1 MLYSRFGSRRKSVEL
16 FPPSSSA
23 PGVPLLCRG
32 IPGIL
37 LWRHSHWM
45 ESCRLRVSEV
55 CTVTQ
60 HGESRA
66 STKERKT
73 FNTGVD
79 MRTKRVAKR
88 QTPKL
93 PSRHRPSLRTPRGAA
108 GPLLSSSAPRRASTC
123 SIRHIRHRK
132 KHLAPVFSD
141 AMRILS
147 LLLPTPQNSMLRST
161 RFAVIQ

>member
-79 MRTKRVAKR
+79 MRTKRVVKR

-93 PSRHRPSLRTPRGAA
+93 PSRHRSSLRTPRGAA
-108 GPLLSSSAPRRASTC
+108 GPLLCSSAPRRASTC
-123 SIRHIRHRK
+123 SIRQEK
-132 KHLAPVFSD
+132 TFCAVFSD